1 MFLFYNIVV
10 VPIVW
15 LAFQLYGAVNAKAR
29 RALEGRR
36 RLFEELERDVAR
48 LRPDSKRVW
57 FHSSSM
63 GEFEQAKPI
72 IAELRRRHPEVQ
84 IIVSFFSPSGYEHSR
99 SYKLADAICYIPFDS
114 WGNAR
119 RIVALLRPSAA
130 IILRYDVWPNH
141 VWALQRAG
149 VPTFIASATLRR
161 DSLRHV
167 PLLRWF
173 HRALYNSLDY
183 ILTVSEDDRALFA
196 ALRLGHPVLEVV
208 GDSRYDQV
216 VARSVESKKRQLL
229 PDLVLHG
236 RKVFVVGSSWAE
248 DEHVVLQAC
257 EKVAPRHPELL
268 VVVVPHE
275 PTIEHLQQLE
285 DDLDGRLTH
294 IRFSELVNYGGES
307 CIIVDSVGILMSLY
321 QHAHIAYVGGSFG
334 HGVHNVL
341 EPAAYGVPIIIGPVH
356 ENSQEAMVL
365 VSRGAIIVGHNEA
378 EMTRQIELLLTND
391 EAARGMAA
399 ISLGVIREHLG
410 ASDRFLSYVEKVL

>member
-15 LAFQLYGAVNAKAR
+15 LAFQIYGTVNAKAR

-99 SYKLADAICYIPFDS
+99 SYKLADVICYIPFDS
-114 WGNAR
+114 WKNAR
-119 RIVALLRPSAA
+119 RFRACLRPSAA

-141 VWALQRAG
+141 IWALQRAG
-149 VPTFIASATLRR
+149 IPTFIASATLRR

-183 ILTVSEDDRALFA
+183 ILTVSEEDRTLFA

-216 VARSVESKKRQLL
+216 VARSEESKKRQLL
-229 PDLVLHG
+229 PEHLLLG
-236 RKVFVVGSSWAE
+236 RKVFVVGSSWTE
-248 DEHVVLQAC
+248 DEVVVLRAC
-257 EKVAPRHPELL
+257 EKVALRHPELL

-275 PTIEHLQQLE
+275 PTIEHLERLE
-285 DDLDGRLTH
+285 DELDGCLTH
-294 IRFSELVNYGGES
+294 IRFSELVSYGGES

-334 HGVHNVL
+334 SGVHNVL

-356 ENSQEAMVL
+356 ENSQEAATL
-365 VSRGAIIVGHNEA
+365 VRRGAIIVGHNEA

-391 EAARGMAA
+391 AEAKRMAA
-399 ISLGVIREHLG
+399 TSLAVIREQLG
-410 ASDRFLSYVEKVL
+410 ATRRFLSYVEKVL